1 MIYYFSRKVDIMII
15 YHGSK
20 DIIEKPEFGK
30 GNTKNDYGLGFYCT
44 ENLELAKEWAC
55 ANNETNGYANQ
66 YEIDLS
72 DYKVLDLREEKYTIL
87 NWMALLLKFR
97 TFDVTTPISAQAKEY
112 IIENFYIDVAEYD
125 VIIGYRADD
134 SYFSFAKD
142 FINNTISVEQL
153 AEAMRLG
160 ELGIQIVLKSKKAFD
175 TVKYIRYESAEC
187 KEYYVKRVRRDKKA
201 RETYFNGYRQQFV
214 SDGLFVMDIIRKG
227 LKNGDQIL

>member
-1 MIYYFSRKVDIMII
+1 MII

-30 GNTKNDYGLGFYCT
+30 GNKRNDYGLGFYCT
-44 ENLELAKEWAC
+44 ENVELAKEWAC
-55 ANNETNGYANQ
+55 SNNQTNGYANQ
-66 YEIDLS
+66 YEIDLC
-72 DYKVLDLREEKYTIL
+72 DYKVLDLREEKYSIL

-97 TFDVTTPISAQAKEY
+97 TFDVNTPISAQAKEY
-112 IIENFYIDVAEYD
+112 ILENFYVDVEEYD

-153 AEAMRLG
+153 AKAMHLG

-175 TVKYIRYESAEC
+175 TVKYISYELAEC
-187 KEYYVKRVRRDKKA
+187 KEYYVKRVSRDKKA
-201 RETYFNGYRQQFV
+201 RETYLSGHKQNLV

-227 LKNGDQIL
+227 LKNGDKIL

>member
-1 MIYYFSRKVDIMII
+1 MII

-30 GNTKNDYGLGFYCT
+30 GNQKNDYGLGFYCT
-44 ENLELAKEWAC
+44 ESVELAKEWAC
-55 ANNETNGYANQ
+55 SNNETNGYANQ

-72 DYKVLDLREEKYTIL
+72 DYKVLDLREEKYSIL

-97 TFDVTTPISAQAKEY
+97 TFDVNTPISAQAKEY
-112 IIENFYIDVAEYD
+112 ILENFYVDVEEYD

-160 ELGIQIVLKSKKAFD
+160 ELGIQIVLKSKRAFD
-175 TVKYIRYESAEC
+175 TVKYISYELAEC
-187 KEYYVKRVRRDKKA
+187 KEYYVKRVSRDKKA
-201 RETYFNGYRQQFV
+201 RETYLSGYRQNLV
-214 SDGLFVMDIIRKG
+214 YDGLFVMDIIRKG
-227 LKNGDQIL
+227 LKNGDKIL

>member
-1 MIYYFSRKVDIMII
+1 MII

-30 GNTKNDYGLGFYCT
+30 GNQKNDYGLGFYCT
-44 ENLELAKEWAC
+44 ENVELAKEWAC
-55 ANNETNGYANQ
+55 SNNETNGYANQ

-72 DYKVLDLREEKYTIL
+72 DYKVLDLREEKYSIL

-97 TFDVTTPISAQAKEY
+97 TFDVNTPISAQAKEY
-112 IIENFYIDVAEYD
+112 ILENFYVDVEEYD

-175 TVKYIRYESAEC
+175 AVKYKSYELAEC
-187 KEYYVKRVRRDKKA
+187 KEYYVKRVSRDKKA
-201 RETYFNGYRQQFV
+201 RENYLSGYRQNLV

-227 LKNGDQIL
+227 LKNGDKILWC

>member
-1 MIYYFSRKVDIMII
+1 MII

-30 GNTKNDYGLGFYCT
+30 GNKKNDYGLGFYCT
-44 ENLELAKEWAC
+44 ENVELAKEWAC
-55 ANNETNGYANQ
+55 SNNETNGYANQ

-72 DYKVLDLREEKYTIL
+72 AYKVLDLREEKYSIL

-97 TFDVTTPISAQAKEY
+97 TFDVNTPISAQAKEY
-112 IIENFYIDVAEYD
+112 ILENFYVNVEEYD

-142 FINNTISVEQL
+142 FISNTISVGQL

-160 ELGIQIVLKSKKAFD
+160 DLGIQIVLKSKRAFD
-175 TVKYIRYESAEC
+175 TVKYISYELAEC
-187 KEYYVKRVRRDKKA
+187 KEYYVKRVSRDKKA
-201 RETYFNGYRQQFV
+201 RETYLSGHRQNLV

-227 LKNGDQIL
+227 LKNGDKIL

>member
-1 MIYYFSRKVDIMII
+1 MII

-20 DIIEKPEFGK
+20 DIIERPEFGK
-30 GNTKNDYGLGFYCT
+30 GNRKNDYGLGFYCT
-44 ENLELAKEWAC
+44 ENVELAKEWAC
-55 ANNETNGYANQ
+55 SNNETNGYANQ

-72 DYKVLDLREEKYTIL
+72 SYKVLDLREEKYSIL

-97 TFDVTTPISAQAKEY
+97 TFDVNTPISVQAKEY
-112 IIENFYIDVAEYD
+112 ILENFYVDVEEYD

-160 ELGIQIVLKSKKAFD
+160 ELGIQIALKSKKAFD
-175 TVKYIRYESAEC
+175 TVKYVSYELAEC
-187 KEYYVKRVRRDKKA
+187 KEYYVKRVSRDKKA
-201 RETYFNGYRQQFV
+201 RETYLSGHRQNLV

-227 LKNGDQIL
+227 LKNGDKIL

>member
-1 MIYYFSRKVDIMII
+1 MII

-30 GNTKNDYGLGFYCT
+30 GNQKNDYGLGFYCT
-44 ENLELAKEWAC
+44 ENVELAKEWAC
-55 ANNETNGYANQ
+55 SNNETNGYANQ

-72 DYKVLDLREEKYTIL
+72 DYKVLDLREEKYSIL

-97 TFDVTTPISAQAKEY
+97 TFDVNTPISAQAKEY
-112 IIENFYIDVAEYD
+112 ILENFYVDVEEYD

-175 TVKYIRYESAEC
+175 TVKYKSYELAEC
-187 KEYYVKRVRRDKKA
+187 KEYYVKRVSRDKKA
-201 RETYFNGYRQQFV
+201 RETYLSGYRQNLV
-214 SDGLFVMDIIRKG
+214 SDGLFVIDIIRKG
-227 LKNGDQIL
+227 LKNGDKIL

>member
-1 MIYYFSRKVDIMII
+1 MII

-20 DIIEKPEFGK
+20 DIIENPQFGK
-30 GNTKNDYGLGFYCT
+30 GNQKNDYGLGFYCT
-44 ENLELAKEWAC
+44 ENVELAKEWAC
-55 ANNETNGYANQ
+55 SNNETNGYANQ

-72 DYKVLDLREEKYTIL
+72 EYKVLDLREEKYSIL
-87 NWMALLLKFR
+87 NWMALLLRFR
-97 TFDVTTPISAQAKEY
+97 TFDVNTPISAQAKEY
-112 IIENFYIDVAEYD
+112 ILENFYVDVEEYD
-125 VIIGYRADD
+125 VIVGYRADD

-175 TVKYIRYESAEC
+175 TVKYISYELAEC
-187 KEYYVKRVRRDKKA
+187 KEYYVKRVSRDKKA
-201 RETYFNGYRQQFV
+201 RETYLSGHRQNLV

-227 LKNGDQIL
+227 LKNGDKIL

>member
-1 MIYYFSRKVDIMII
+1 MII

-30 GNTKNDYGLGFYCT
+30 GNKKNDYGLGFYCT
-44 ENLELAKEWAC
+44 ENVELAKEWAC
-55 ANNETNGYANQ
+55 SNNETNGYANQ
-66 YEIDLS
+66 YEIDLN
-72 DYKVLDLREEKYTIL
+72 DYKILDLREEKYSIL

-97 TFDVTTPISAQAKEY
+97 TFDVNTPISAQAKEY
-112 IIENFYIDVAEYD
+112 ILDNFYVDVEEYD
-125 VIIGYRADD
+125 IIIGYRADD

-160 ELGIQIVLKSKKAFD
+160 EMGIQIVLKSEKAFNM
-175 TVKYIRYESAEC
+175 VKFISYELAEC
-187 KEYYVKRVRRDKKA
+187 KEYYVKRVSRDKKA
-201 RETYFNGYRQQFV
+201 RETYLSGHRQNLV

-227 LKNGDQIL
+227 LKNGDKIL

>member
-1 MIYYFSRKVDIMII
+1 MII

-30 GNTKNDYGLGFYCT
+30 GNKKNDYGLGFYCT
-44 ENLELAKEWAC
+44 ENVELAKEWAC
-55 ANNETNGYANQ
+55 SNNETNGYANQ
-66 YEIDLS
+66 YEIDLT
-72 DYKVLDLREEKYTIL
+72 DYRILDLREEKYSIL

-97 TFDVTTPISAQAKEY
+97 TFDVNTPISAQAKEY
-112 IIENFYIDVAEYD
+112 ILENFYVDVGEYD

-160 ELGIQIVLKSKKAFD
+160 ELGIQIVLKSEKAFD
-175 TVKYIRYESAEC
+175 TIKFISYELAEC
-187 KEYYVKRVRRDKKA
+187 KEYYVKRVSSDKKA
-201 RETYFNGYRQQFV
+201 RETYLNGHRQNLVF
-214 SDGLFVMDIIRKG
+214 DGLFVMDIIRKG
-227 LKNGDQIL
+227 LKNGDKIL

>member
-1 MIYYFSRKVDIMII
+1 MII

-30 GNTKNDYGLGFYCT
+30 GNKKNDYGLGFYCT
-44 ENLELAKEWAC
+44 ENVELAKEWAC
-55 ANNETNGYANQ
+55 SNNETNGYANQ

-72 DYKVLDLREEKYTIL
+72 AYKVLDLREEKYSIL

-97 TFDVTTPISAQAKEY
+97 TFDVNTPISAQAKEY
-112 IIENFYIDVAEYD
+112 ILENFYVDVEEYD

-175 TVKYIRYESAEC
+175 TVKFISYELAEC
-187 KEYYVKRVRRDKKA
+187 KEYYVKRVSRDKKA
-201 RETYFNGYRQQFV
+201 RETYLSGHRQNLV
-214 SDGLFVMDIIRKG
+214 TDGLFVMDIIRKG
-227 LKNGDQIL
+227 LKNGDKIL

>member
-1 MIYYFSRKVDIMII
+1 MII

-20 DIIEKPEFGK
+20 DIIERPEFGK
-30 GNTKNDYGLGFYCT
+30 GNRKNDYGFGFYCT
-44 ENLELAKEWAC
+44 ENVELAKEWAC
-55 ANNETNGYANQ
+55 SNNETNGYANQ

-72 DYKVLDLREEKYTIL
+72 SYKVLDLREEKYSIL

-97 TFDVTTPISAQAKEY
+97 TFDVNTPISVQAKEY
-112 IIENFYIDVAEYD
+112 ILENFYVDVEEYD

-175 TVKYIRYESAEC
+175 TVKYISYELAEC
-187 KEYYVKRVRRDKKA
+187 KEYYVKRVSRDKKA
-201 RETYFNGYRQQFV
+201 RETYLSGYRQNLV
-214 SDGLFVMDIIRKG
+214 TDGSFVMDIIRRG
-227 LKNGDQIL
+227 LKNGDKIL

>member
-1 MIYYFSRKVDIMII
+1 MII

-30 GNTKNDYGLGFYCT
+30 GNQKNDYGLGFYCT
-44 ENLELAKEWAC
+44 ENVELAKEWAC
-55 ANNETNGYANQ
+55 SNNETNGYANQ

-72 DYKVLDLREEKYTIL
+72 DYKVLDLREEKYSIL

-97 TFDVTTPISAQAKEY
+97 TFDVNTPISAQAKEY
-112 IIENFYIDVAEYD
+112 ILENFYVDVEEYD

-175 TVKYIRYESAEC
+175 AVKYKSYELAEC
-187 KEYYVKRVRRDKKA
+187 KEYYVKRVSRDKKA
-201 RETYFNGYRQQFV
+201 RETYLSGYRQELV

-227 LKNGDQIL
+227 LKNGDKIL

>member
-1 MIYYFSRKVDIMII
+1 MII

-20 DIIEKPEFGK
+20 EIIENPEFGK
-30 GNTKNDYGLGFYCT
+30 GNKKNDYGLGFYCT
-44 ENLELAKEWAC
+44 ENVELAKEWAC
-55 ANNETNGYANQ
+55 SNNETNGYANQ

-72 DYKVLDLREEKYTIL
+72 EYKVLDLREEKYSIL

-97 TFDVTTPISAQAKEY
+97 TFDVNTPISAQAKEY
-112 IIENFYIDVAEYD
+112 ILENFYVDVEEYD

-175 TVKYIRYESAEC
+175 TVKYISYELAEC
-187 KEYYVKRVRRDKKA
+187 KEYYVKRVSRDKKA
-201 RETYFNGYRQQFV
+201 RETYLSGHRQNLV

-227 LKNGDQIL
+227 LKNGDTIL

>member
-1 MIYYFSRKVDIMII
+1 MII

-30 GNTKNDYGLGFYCT
+30 GNQKNDYGLGFYCT
-44 ENLELAKEWAC
+44 ENVELAKEWAC
-55 ANNETNGYANQ
+55 SNNETNGYANQ

-72 DYKVLDLREEKYTIL
+72 DYKVLDLREEKYSIL

-97 TFDVTTPISAQAKEY
+97 TFDVNTPISAQAKEY
-112 IIENFYIDVAEYD
+112 ILENFYVDVEEYD

-175 TVKYIRYESAEC
+175 AVKYKSYELAEC
-187 KEYYVKRVRRDKKA
+187 KEYYVKRVSRDKKA
-201 RETYFNGYRQQFV
+201 RETYLSGYRQDLV
-214 SDGLFVMDIIRKG
+214 SDGLFVLDIIRKG
-227 LKNGDQIL
+227 LKNGDKIL

>member
-1 MIYYFSRKVDIMII
+1 MII

-30 GNTKNDYGLGFYCT
+30 GNKKNDYGLGFYCT
-44 ENLELAKEWAC
+44 ENVELAKEWAC
-55 ANNETNGYANQ
+55 SNNETNGYANQ

-72 DYKVLDLREEKYTIL
+72 DYKVLDLRDEKYSIL

-97 TFDVTTPISAQAKEY
+97 TFDVNTPISAQAKEY
-112 IIENFYIDVAEYD
+112 ILENFYVDAEEYD

-142 FINNTISVEQL
+142 FINNIISVEQL
-153 AEAMRLG
+153 AEAMHLG
-160 ELGIQIVLKSKKAFD
+160 ELGIQIVLKSKKAFNA
-175 TVKYIRYESAEC
+175 VKYISCELSEC
-187 KEYYVKRVRRDKKA
+187 KEYYVKRVSRDKKA
-201 RETYFNGYRQQFV
+201 RETYLSGHRQKSV

-227 LKNGDQIL
+227 LKNGDKIL

>member
-1 MIYYFSRKVDIMII
+1 MII

-30 GNTKNDYGLGFYCT
+30 GNKKNDYGLGFYCT
-44 ENLELAKEWAC
+44 ENVELAKEWAC
-55 ANNETNGYANQ
+55 SNNETNGYANQ

-72 DYKVLDLREEKYTIL
+72 AYKVLDLREEKYSIL

-97 TFDVTTPISAQAKEY
+97 TFDVNTPISAQAKEY
-112 IIENFYIDVAEYD
+112 ILENFYVNVEEYD

-160 ELGIQIVLKSKKAFD
+160 ELGIQIVLKSKRAFD
-175 TVKYIRYESAEC
+175 TVKYIGYELAEC
-187 KEYYVKRVRRDKKA
+187 KEYYVKRVSRDKKA
-201 RETYFNGYRQQFV
+201 RETYLSGHRQNLV
-214 SDGLFVMDIIRKG
+214 YDGLFVMDIIRKG
-227 LKNGDQIL
+227 LKNGDKIL

>member
-1 MIYYFSRKVDIMII
+1 MII

-30 GNTKNDYGLGFYCT
+30 GNQKNDYGLGFYCT
-44 ENLELAKEWAC
+44 ENVELAKEWAC
-55 ANNETNGYANQ
+55 SNNETNGYANQ
-66 YEIDLS
+66 YDIDLS
-72 DYKVLDLREEKYTIL
+72 DYKVLDLREKKYSIL

-97 TFDVTTPISAQAKEY
+97 TFDVNTPISAQAKEY
-112 IIENFYIDVAEYD
+112 ILENFYVDVEEYD

-134 SYFSFAKD
+134 S
-142 FINNTISVEQL
+142 INNTISVEQL

-175 TVKYIRYESAEC
+175 TVKYISYELAEC
-187 KEYYVKRVRRDKKA
+187 KEYYVKRVSRDKKA
-201 RETYFNGYRQQFV
+201 RETYLSGHRQNLV

-227 LKNGDQIL
+227 LKNGDKIL

>member
-1 MIYYFSRKVDIMII
+1 MII

-30 GNTKNDYGLGFYCT
+30 GNKKNDYGLGFYCT
-44 ENLELAKEWAC
+44 ENVELAKEWAC
-55 ANNETNGYANQ
+55 SNNETNGYANQ

-72 DYKVLDLREEKYTIL
+72 AYKVLDLREEKYSIL

-97 TFDVTTPISAQAKEY
+97 TFDVNTPISAQAKEY
-112 IIENFYIDVAEYD
+112 ILENFYVNVEEYD

-175 TVKYIRYESAEC
+175 TVKFLSYELAEC
-187 KEYYVKRVRRDKKA
+187 KEYYVKRVSRDKKA
-201 RETYFNGYRQQFV
+201 RETYLSDHRQNLV
-214 SDGLFVMDIIRKG
+214 SNGLFVMDIIRKG
-227 LKNGDQIL
+227 LKNGDKIL

>member
-1 MIYYFSRKVDIMII
+1 MII

-30 GNTKNDYGLGFYCT
+30 GNKKNDYGLGFYCT
-44 ENLELAKEWAC
+44 DNVELAKEWAC
-55 ANNETNGYANQ
+55 SNNETNGYANQ

-72 DYKVLDLREEKYTIL
+72 DYKVLDLREEKYSIL

-97 TFDVTTPISAQAKEY
+97 TFDVNTPISAQAKEY
-112 IIENFYIDVAEYD
+112 ILENFYVNIEEYD

-160 ELGIQIVLKSKKAFD
+160 ELGIQIVLKSKRAFD
-175 TVKYIRYESAEC
+175 TVKYISYELAEC
-187 KEYYVKRVRRDKKA
+187 KEYYVKRVSRDKKA
-201 RETYFNGYRQQFV
+201 RETYLSGHRQNLV
-214 SDGLFVMDIIRKG
+214 YDGLFVMDIIRKG
-227 LKNGDQIL
+227 LKNGDKIL

>member
-1 MIYYFSRKVDIMII
+1 MII

-20 DIIEKPEFGK
+20 DIIERPEFGK
-30 GNTKNDYGLGFYCT
+30 GNRKNDYGLGFYCT
-44 ENLELAKEWAC
+44 ENVELAKEWAC
-55 ANNETNGYANQ
+55 SNNETNGYANQ
-66 YEIDLS
+66 YEIDLNS
-72 DYKVLDLREEKYTIL
+72 YKVLDLREEKYSIL

-97 TFDVTTPISAQAKEY
+97 TFDVNTPISVQAKEY
-112 IIENFYIDVAEYD
+112 ILENFYVDVEEYD

-175 TVKYIRYESAEC
+175 TVKYISYELAEC
-187 KEYYVKRVRRDKKA
+187 KEYYVKRVSRDKKA
-201 RETYFNGYRQQFV
+201 RETYLSGYRQNLV
-214 SDGLFVMDIIRKG
+214 TDGSFVMDIIRKG
-227 LKNGDQIL
+227 LKNGDKIL

>member
-1 MIYYFSRKVDIMII
+1 MII

-30 GNTKNDYGLGFYCT
+30 GNQKNDYGLGFYCT
-44 ENLELAKEWAC
+44 ENVELAKEWAC
-55 ANNETNGYANQ
+55 SNNETNGYTNQ
-66 YEIDLS
+66 YDIDLS
-72 DYKVLDLREEKYTIL
+72 DYKVLDLREKKYSIL

-97 TFDVTTPISAQAKEY
+97 TFDVNTPISAQAKEY
-112 IIENFYIDVAEYD
+112 ILENFYVDVEEYD

-175 TVKYIRYESAEC
+175 TVKYISYELAEC
-187 KEYYVKRVRRDKKA
+187 KEYYVKRVSRDKKA
-201 RETYFNGYRQQFV
+201 RETYLSGHRQNLV

-227 LKNGDQIL
+227 LKNGDKIL

>member
-1 MIYYFSRKVDIMII
+1 MII

-30 GNTKNDYGLGFYCT
+30 GNQKNDYGLGFYCT
-44 ENLELAKEWAC
+44 ESVELAKEWAC
-55 ANNETNGYANQ
+55 SNNETNGYANQ

-72 DYKVLDLREEKYTIL
+72 AYKVLDLREEKYSIL

-97 TFDVTTPISAQAKEY
+97 TFDVNTLISAQAKEY
-112 IIENFYIDVAEYD
+112 ILENFYVDVEEYD

-175 TVKYIRYESAEC
+175 TVKYKSYELAEC
-187 KEYYVKRVRRDKKA
+187 KEYYVKRVSRDKNA
-201 RETYFNGYRQQFV
+201 RETYLSGYRQNLA

-227 LKNGDQIL
+227 LKNGDKIL

>member
-1 MIYYFSRKVDIMII
+1 MII

-20 DIIEKPEFGK
+20 DIIERPEFGK
-30 GNTKNDYGLGFYCT
+30 GNRKNDYGLGFYCT
-44 ENLELAKEWAC
+44 ENVELAKEWAC
-55 ANNETNGYANQ
+55 SNNETNGYANQ

-72 DYKVLDLREEKYTIL
+72 SYKVLDLREEKYSIL

-97 TFDVTTPISAQAKEY
+97 TFDVNTPISVQAKEY
-112 IIENFYIDVAEYD
+112 ILENFYVDVEEYD

-175 TVKYIRYESAEC
+175 TVKYVSYELAEC
-187 KEYYVKRVRRDKKA
+187 KEYYVKRVSRDKKA
-201 RETYFNGYRQQFV
+201 RETYLSGYRQNLV
-214 SDGLFVMDIIRKG
+214 TDGSFVMDIIRKG
-227 LKNGDQIL
+227 LKNGDKIL

>member
-1 MIYYFSRKVDIMII
+1 MII

-30 GNTKNDYGLGFYCT
+30 GNQKNDYGLGFYCT
-44 ENLELAKEWAC
+44 ESVELAKEWAC
-55 ANNETNGYANQ
+55 SNNETNGYANQ

-72 DYKVLDLREEKYTIL
+72 DYKVLDLREEKYSIL

-97 TFDVTTPISAQAKEY
+97 TFDVNTPISAQAKEY
-112 IIENFYIDVAEYD
+112 ILENFYVDVEEYD

-142 FINNTISVEQL
+142 FINNTITVEQL
-153 AEAMRLG
+153 AKAMHLG

-175 TVKYIRYESAEC
+175 TVKYISYELAEC
-187 KEYYVKRVRRDKKA
+187 KEYYVKRVSRDKKA
-201 RETYFNGYRQQFV
+201 RETYLSGYRQNLV

-227 LKNGDQIL
+227 LKNGDKIL

>member
-1 MIYYFSRKVDIMII
+1 MII

-30 GNTKNDYGLGFYCT
+30 GNQKNDYGLGFYCT
-44 ENLELAKEWAC
+44 ENVELAKEWAC
-55 ANNETNGYANQ
+55 SNNETNGYANQ
-66 YEIDLS
+66 YEIDLG
-72 DYKVLDLREEKYTIL
+72 DYKVLDLREEKYSIL

-97 TFDVTTPISAQAKEY
+97 TFDVNTPISAQAKEY
-112 IIENFYIDVAEYD
+112 ILKNFYVDVEEYD

-175 TVKYIRYESAEC
+175 TVKYKSYELAEC
-187 KEYYVKRVRRDKKA
+187 KEYYVKRVSRDKKA
-201 RETYFNGYRQQFV
+201 RKTYLSGHRQNLV

-227 LKNGDQIL
+227 LKNGDKIL

>member
-1 MIYYFSRKVDIMII
+1 MII

-30 GNTKNDYGLGFYCT
+30 GNRKNDYGLGFYCT
-44 ENLELAKEWAC
+44 ENVELAKEWAC
-55 ANNETNGYANQ
+55 SNNETNGYANQ

-72 DYKVLDLREEKYTIL
+72 SYKVLDLREEKYSIL

-97 TFDVTTPISAQAKEY
+97 TFDVNTPISVQAKEY
-112 IIENFYIDVAEYD
+112 ILENFYVDVEEYD

-175 TVKYIRYESAEC
+175 TVKYISYELAES
-187 KEYYVKRVRRDKKA
+187 KEYYVKRVSRDKKA
-201 RETYFNGYRQQFV
+201 RETYLSGHRQNLV
-214 SDGLFVMDIIRKG
+214 TDGLFVMDIIRKG
-227 LKNGDQIL
+227 LKNGDKIL

>member
-1 MIYYFSRKVDIMII
+1 MII

-30 GNTKNDYGLGFYCT
+30 GNQKNDYGLGFYCT
-44 ENLELAKEWAC
+44 ENVELAKEWAC
-55 ANNETNGYANQ
+55 SNNETNGYANQ

-72 DYKVLDLREEKYTIL
+72 DYKVLDLREEKYSIL

-97 TFDVTTPISAQAKEY
+97 TFDLNTPISAQAKEY
-112 IIENFYIDVAEYD
+112 ILENFYVDVEEYD

-175 TVKYIRYESAEC
+175 TVKYKSYELAEC
-187 KEYYVKRVRRDKKA
+187 KEYYVKRVSRDKKA
-201 RETYFNGYRQQFV
+201 RETYLSGYRHKSV

-227 LKNGDQIL
+227 LKNGDKIL